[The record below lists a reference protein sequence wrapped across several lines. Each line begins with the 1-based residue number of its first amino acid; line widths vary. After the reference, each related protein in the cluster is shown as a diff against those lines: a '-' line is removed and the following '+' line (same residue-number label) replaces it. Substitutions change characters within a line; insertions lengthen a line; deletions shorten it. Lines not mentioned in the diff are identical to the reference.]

1 MAGQR
6 STLSPL
12 HPIDGGQSALLS
24 SRVSLRRKGQLTA
37 ENATAYASGESTE
50 AKSALMNRRHF
61 IRQTAF
67 AAAACGLPLRARCDS
82 AEQSEKAEKNG
93 ASLAAES
100 IRKFASDL
108 AGNVITPNNAEYD
121 GARSI
126 FNLAFDRRPA
136 LIVRCAGRS
145 DVARTLDFA
154 QRYNLPLAVR
164 AGGHSRPGYGIC
176 DGGVVIDLSGMK
188 RVEID
193 PGKRVAHAQA
203 GALVR
208 DLDEA
213 THRFGLATTSGGCP
227 TVGIAGLTLGGGEG
241 RLMAK
246 YGAACDNLLSA
257 EVVTVDG
264 RRIEASQ
271 TSNADLFWAIR
282 GGGGNFG
289 VVTALEYQIHPV
301 GRVLSGALNYPPGRI
316 PELLQAFGQFIAGA
330 PDEMDAFVQVSQS
343 ERGPRLKID
352 LCHLGDPQT
361 GNDLIRPLR
370 ALNPQDDSVK
380 VMSYLEAQAAGGF
393 LLAPVAHFQTNR
405 FLPELNG
412 ASVSAITTAINH
424 APATCRVVIVALR
437 GAISRVSATDT
448 AFALRQP
455 GYEVDIVGTWNA
467 SADKAAAV
475 RWVQTT
481 GDALQPFAHGVYV
494 NQLGDTGEQL
504 VRSAYGP
511 NYARLVDIKKKYDP
525 TNTLRLNQNINP
537 DSLPN

>member
-1 MAGQR
+1 MNHTVGLTKFR
-6 STLSPL
+6 LCSL
-12 HPIDGGQSALLS
+12 
-24 SRVSLRRKGQLTA
+24 RVSLLRRGQLTA
-37 ENATAYASGESTE
+37 DNATAYASGDGTE
-50 AKSALMNRRHF
+50 AKSARMNRRHF
-61 IRQTAF
+61 VRQTAF
-67 AAAACGLPLRARCDS
+67 AAAANGFPLRALCDS
-82 AEQSEKAEKNG
+82 VDQSETAETNG
-93 ASLAAES
+93 TSLAAES
-100 IRKFASDL
+100 IRKFGSAI
-108 AGNVITPNNAEYD
+108 AGNVIAPNSAEYD

-126 FNLAFDRRPA
+126 FNRAFDRHPA
-136 LIVRCAGRS
+136 LIVRCAGPS

-154 QRYNLPLAVR
+154 QRHGLPLALR
-164 AGGHSRPGYGIC
+164 AGGHSRLGYGTC
-176 DGGVVIDLSGMK
+176 DRGVVIDLSGMK
-188 RVEID
+188 RVEVD
-193 PGKRVAHAQA
+193 PGKRVAQAQA

-213 THRFGLATTSGGCP
+213 AHRFGLATTSGGCP

-264 RRIEASQ
+264 RRIEASP
-271 TSNADLFWAIR
+271 TSNPDLFWAIR

-289 VVTALEYQIHPV
+289 VVTALEYQLHPV
-301 GRVLSGALNYPPGRI
+301 AQVLSGALNYPPGRI
-316 PELLQAFGQFIAGA
+316 PELLQAYGQFIAGA
-330 PDEMDAFVQVSQS
+330 PDEMDAFVQISQS
-343 ERGPRLKID
+343 EPGPRLKID
-352 LCHLGDPQT
+352 LCHLGNPQT

-370 ALNPQDDSVK
+370 ALNPEDDSVK

-405 FLPELNG
+405 ILPELSG
-412 ASVSAITTAINH
+412 SPISAITTAINH

-455 GYEVDIVGTWNA
+455 GYEVDIVATWNA

-475 RWVQTT
+475 RWVRTT

-494 NQLGDTGEQL
+494 NQLGDTSEQL

-511 NYARLVDIKKKYDP
+511 NYARLIDIKKKFDP
-525 TNTLRLNQNINP
+525 TNVLRLNQNINP
-537 DSLPN
+537 DSPPN